1 VFFRLNLVL
10 AYNFALS
17 YLIRSPMA
25 LLRNASKSK
34 MEEFQDLYDGIGL
47 IRVRAK
53 SADSPCAIELLPENI
68 HLFFSMEGD
77 VSFQFGP
84 MYMRPLPQ
92 GQSFFI
98 YNPKDSLRAQ
108 ATMPEGHRMVG
119 LRIAFSRMHTLFMR
133 DGVGI
138 EELPFLSQPD
148 IQRPIYDQRS
158 VDASMQILLENLFLD
173 RLSMNAQRV
182 AHLGQIL
189 ELLGLYFHTTEPN
202 VAACPFLKDEENM
215 RKIQEAKSI
224 ILDHWQS
231 PPTIAEL
238 AEKTGLNA
246 YRLKVGF
253 KEVYGN
259 TVYGFVMDTRLNH
272 ARRMLDVGEKS
283 VNEVAF
289 DIGYTNP
296 SHFIAAFKKKFGTT
310 PRKYKVAE

>member
-1 VFFRLNLVL
+1 
-10 AYNFALS
+10 
-17 YLIRSPMA
+17 MA
-25 LLRNASKSK
+25 LLGNTPKRNKA
-34 MEEFQDLYDGIGL
+34 EFQDLYDGIGIL
-47 IRVRAK
+47 RIK
-53 SADSPCAIELLPENI
+53 SQDAELPTSLDLHPESI

-77 VSFQFGP
+77 VAFQFGP

-98 YNPKDSLRAQ
+98 YNPKETLKAL
-108 ATMPEGHRMVG
+108 ATMPKGHRMMGV
-119 LRIAFSRMHTLFMR
+119 RIAFSRMHTLFMR
-133 DGVGI
+133 DGVDAQ
-138 EELPFLSQPD
+138 ELPFLSQKD
-148 IQRPIYDQRS
+148 LQRPIYDQRG
-158 VDASMQILLENLFLD
+158 VDSGMQILLENLFHH
-173 RLSMNAQRV
+173 RLSPNAQRV

-189 ELLGLYFHTTEPN
+189 ELLGLYFHTSEPN
-202 VAACPFLKDEENM
+202 VVACPFLKDEETV
-215 RKIQEAKSI
+215 RKIREAKSI
-224 ILDHWQS
+224 ILDQWQS

-238 AEKTGLNA
+238 SEKTGLNA

>member
-1 VFFRLNLVL
+1 
-10 AYNFALS
+10 
-17 YLIRSPMA
+17 
-25 LLRNASKSK
+25 
-34 MEEFQDLYDGIGL
+34 
-47 IRVRAK
+47 
-53 SADSPCAIELLPENI
+53 
-68 HLFFSMEGD
+68 
-77 VSFQFGP
+77 
-84 MYMRPLPQ
+84 
-92 GQSFFI
+92 
-98 YNPKDSLRAQ
+98 
-108 ATMPEGHRMVG
+108 
-119 LRIAFSRMHTLFMR
+119 MR
-133 DGVGI
+133 DGVDAQ
-138 EELPFLSQPD
+138 ELPFLSQKTCNAPFTTSGGGFGHAD
-148 IQRPIYDQRS
+148 FVGKP
-158 VDASMQILLENLFLD
+158 LHE
-173 RLSMNAQRV
+173 RLSPNAQRV

-189 ELLGLYFHTTEPN
+189 ELLGLYFHTSEPN
-202 VAACPFLKDEENM
+202 VVACPFLKDEETV
-215 RKIQEAKSI
+215 RKIRQAKSI

-310 PRKYKVAE
+310 PRKYKVAD